1 MIMCYEIIS
10 SMQHFLTPLVCTF
23 LHTRNPFPFPGDG
36 DLELQLTHREEVSGY
51 TILTEP
57 PGRGTFQYAA

>member
-1 MIMCYEIIS
+1 
-10 SMQHFLTPLVCTF
+10 MQHFLTPLVCTF